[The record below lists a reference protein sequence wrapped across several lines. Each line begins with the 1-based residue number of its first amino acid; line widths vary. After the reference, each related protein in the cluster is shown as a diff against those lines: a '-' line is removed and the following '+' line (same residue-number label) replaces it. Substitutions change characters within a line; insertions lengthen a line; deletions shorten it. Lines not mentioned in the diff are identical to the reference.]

1 MEPTP
6 EQLRE
11 LYIISYQLTA
21 QLRCYLQL
29 IELLP
34 NKELCIV
41 VQPSESIAYRMLVF
55 INPDGGRRY
64 V

>member
-11 LYIISYQLTA
+11 LYILSYELTA
-21 QLRCYLQL
+21 QLRCFISL

-34 NKELCIV
+34 NRELCIV
-41 VQPSESIAYRMLVF
+41 GQPRSF
-55 INPDGGRRY
+55 INHP
-64 V
+64 